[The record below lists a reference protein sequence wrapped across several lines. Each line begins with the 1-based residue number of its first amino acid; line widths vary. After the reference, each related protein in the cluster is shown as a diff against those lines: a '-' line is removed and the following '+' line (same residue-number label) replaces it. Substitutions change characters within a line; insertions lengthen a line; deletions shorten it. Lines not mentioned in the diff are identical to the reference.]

1 MRVGIISRRE
11 DTWHTNELSR
21 ELKKRGA
28 EPFLFDFPDMVA
40 RVGFSPSVSARGI
53 DLLSDVASII
63 VRPIGRG
70 SLEEI
75 IFSMDMLL
83 TLSRRGLPIVNEPR
97 AIEKCVDKYYALVTL
112 EEYGLPVPRTVVC
125 RGVREALQAFEELG
139 GDVVVKPIFGSR
151 GVGVARVSDRE
162 VAWRVFSALAFNRMV
177 LYVQEFV
184 EHGNRDIRAL
194 VLNGEVISSMYR
206 VGGSWKT
213 NIAQGARPVAIR
225 LPEDL
230 QELAVKACEVI
241 GCKLAGVDMIEAR
254 DGRVLIVEVN
264 SQPGWEGLQRVTSF
278 SIAGRI
284 AEYLIK
290 VGRR

>member
-11 DTWHTNELSR
+11 DAWHTAELSK
-21 ELKKRGA
+21 ELRRRSA
-28 EPFLFDFPDMVA
+28 EPFVFDFPDMVA
-40 RVGFSPSVSARGI
+40 RVGFGAPISARGV
-53 DLLSDVASII
+53 DLLSEVASII

-112 EEYGLPVPRTVVC
+112 EEAGLPVPRTVVC
-125 RGVREALQAFEELG
+125 RSVERALRAFDELG

-151 GVGVARVSDRE
+151 GMGMTRVSDRE
-162 VAWRVFSALAFNRMV
+162 VAWRVFSALAFGRMV
-177 LYVQEFV
+177 LYIQEFV

-194 VLNGEVISSMYR
+194 VLDGEVISSMYR

-213 NIAQGARPVAIR
+213 NIAQGARPVTVR
-225 LPEDL
+225 LPEEL
-230 QELAVKACEVI
+230 QELAVRACEAV
-241 GCKLAGVDMIEAR
+241 GCKLAGVDMIEAK

-264 SQPGWEGLQRVTSF
+264 SQPGWEGLQRVTKF

-284 AEYLIK
+284 AEYLIRI
-290 VGRR
+290 GRR